1 MLTLQQTSALS
12 NHRPT
17 GFDYLRVLL
26 AVCIVAWHSV
36 SIVYGDKYVGDFVPL
51 RPLILFLVPSFFALS
66 GFLVS
71 GSLFRTNHLPTFLT
85 LRVIRIFPALCCE
98 VVISAL
104 IIGAALTTLP
114 IQEYLAHPMV
124 HDYFLNV
131 LGIIHYTL
139 PGVFTANQTDSVN
152 GQLWTIPF
160 ELECYIA
167 IAILYLLTLHRR
179 PRVFV
184 VVLAV
189 LTVLATARGFTRDL
203 GEYNFRPTGRSVVW
217 AFLWG
222 VALYA
227 LREKIRHN
235 KFILIASIAFAWLML
250 QWREGEYLAA
260 PAIAYITVYI
270 GLIDFKKSFVLFA
283 SDISYGIYLY
293 GFAVQQAVYQVLP
306 NFRTWHENFVISLA
320 ISMVFGYLSWTFIES
335 KVMNRKNDAIQ
346 FVNSFTDRVSSIV
359 RSIFGVRQR

>member
-1 MLTLQQTSALS
+1 MSTLQQTSELS

-17 GFDYLRVLL
+17 GFDYLRVIL

-36 SIVYGDKYVGDFVPL
+36 SIVYGDKYTASFAPI
-51 RPLILFLVPSFFALS
+51 RPMILFLVPSFFALS
-66 GFLVS
+66 GYLVS

-114 IQEYLAHPMV
+114 LKDYLLHPMTRE
-124 HDYFLNV
+124 YFLNV
-131 LGIIHYTL
+131 LGNIHYFL
-139 PGVFTANQTDSVN
+139 PGVFTNNQTDSVN

-167 IAILYLLTLHRR
+167 IAALYLLTLHRR

-184 VVLAV
+184 ILLSIATVVMTL
-189 LTVLATARGFTRDL
+189 RSFTKDF
-203 GEYNFRPTGRSVVW
+203 GDIDFRTSGRCIVW

-227 LREKIRHN
+227 LRDKIKHN
-235 KFILIASIAFAWLML
+235 KYIMMACVVFAWTMF
-250 QWREGEYLAA
+250 QWREGEFFAA
-260 PAIAYITVYI
+260 AAIAYITVYI
-270 GLIDFKKSFVLFA
+270 GLIDFRKTFILMA
-283 SDISYGIYLY
+283 GDISYGIYLY
-293 GFAVQQAVYQVLP
+293 GFALQQAVYQLFP
-306 NFRTWHENFVISLA
+306 SLRTWHGNFIVSLA
-320 ISMVFGYLSWTFIES
+320 LAILFGYLSWTFIES
-335 KVMNRKNDAIQ
+335 KIMDRKNDAIK
-346 FVNSFTDRVSSIV
+346 FVKSLTDSVKLRA
-359 RSIFGVRQR
+359 RGIFGAARR